1 MGNTSLMKLQNRY
14 QNVDLEKNEFIP
26 EVIKKKL
33 AEVKK

>member
-1 MGNTSLMKLQNRY
+1 MGNTSLVKLQNRY
-14 QNVDLEKNEFIP
+14 QNVDLENEFIP